1 MKMTWQTIN
10 TVLNRKKN
18 SEKISDNFSHRN
30 SSTTVTDPVNIVNEF
45 NKYFVQTGPQLAKK
59 ILNDNSIS
67 YRNYLKGIMRKASSL
82 NQLPKTNYLHA
93 EIINLKEKK
102 SAGYDEISAKIIKS
116 IANEIVEPL
125 TYIYNLSFSTGIIPN
140 FLKISLVT
148 PIFKGNETNLFEN
161 YRPISV
167 LTNFSK
173 LLEKLMYKRISNYI
187 EKHNI
192 LSKHQFG
199 FRKNRSTEDAI
210 LELTDKI
217 SKALDE
223 RKYTLG
229 IFLDLCKH
237 IEP

>member
-1 MKMTWQTIN
+1 M
-10 TVLNRKKN
+10 
-18 SEKISDNFSHRN
+18 
-30 SSTTVTDPVNIVNEF
+30 
-45 NKYFVQTGPQLAKK
+45 
-59 ILNDNSIS
+59 
-67 YRNYLKGIMRKASSL
+67 
-82 NQLPKTNYLHA
+82 
-93 EIINLKEKK
+93 
-102 SAGYDEISAKIIKS
+102 
-116 IANEIVEPL
+116 
-125 TYIYNLSFSTGIIPN
+125 
-140 FLKISLVT
+140 KISLVT

-217 SKALDE
+217 SKALDK

-229 IFLDLCKH
+229 VFLDLSKAFDTVNHDILCKKLEH
-237 IEP
+237 GIRGINGLRIKS